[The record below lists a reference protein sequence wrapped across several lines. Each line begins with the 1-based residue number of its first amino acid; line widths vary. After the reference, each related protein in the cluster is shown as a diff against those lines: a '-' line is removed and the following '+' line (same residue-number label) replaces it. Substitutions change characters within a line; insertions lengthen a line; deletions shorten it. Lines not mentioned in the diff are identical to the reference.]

1 MLQRFICCDY
11 FDFSDGN
18 TNNQPI
24 RRHRLALTG
33 ILAVAGL
40 ALGFADRASAQPPAV
55 PLNWTGFYVGLNAG
69 VGGGVARPWFDLS
82 SPPAKFW
89 SGDSYIDNQS
99 HRLGGGFAGGQAG
112 YNYQFHNNV
121 VLGIES
127 DLQWSE
133 IRAVRR
139 EDTAY
144 MFGIGSGFPITGTTA
159 TEMKIGQN
167 WFGTTR
173 LRLGYQFADRFL
185 AYATGGLAYSQFSA
199 GNWGIGISGSPFPGV
214 YSLTNGA
221 ATLTRF
227 GWAAGAGVEYALNN
241 HLSIKSEYLYS
252 EYAGVTAPYL
262 LTDESTP
269 PTTRGTFS
277 TGTLGI
283 HLVRAGLNYKL
294 GDTGQTSDIRR
305 LNLEPTWG
313 PAWGGFYVG
322 VNGGYGVGVAKPEL
336 SETSLSQAIRA
347 EGIVFS
353 ETDTSDMTTKMRSS
367 GFLAGGQFGYNRQ
380 LPNKFVAGIE
390 TDLQWSGI
398 RAARESN
405 IVGTYAPRP
414 AGFSS
419 NSSLAVSQNWFGST
433 RLRLGYQPFDRV
445 LVYGTGGVAY
455 SGFST
460 GISGASTDNL
470 FVFPDNKTTS
480 GSGSSTKFGWTVGAG
495 VEYAMTEHLSFKTEY
510 LYSQYSGFSVP
521 YQRLDQRIT
530 PAENDIEITSGTL
543 STGTLGIHAVRAGLN
558 WKLGDPGH

>member
-1 MLQRFICCDY
+1 M
-11 FDFSDGN
+11 
-18 TNNQPI
+18 
-24 RRHRLALTG
+24 
-33 ILAVAGL
+33 
-40 ALGFADRASAQPPAV
+40 
-55 PLNWTGFYVGLNAG
+55 
-69 VGGGVARPWFDLS
+69 
-82 SPPAKFW
+82 
-89 SGDSYIDNQS
+89 DNQS

-127 DLQWSE
+127 DFQWSE
-133 IRAVRR
+133 IRSIRR
-139 EDTAY
+139 DDTAY
-144 MFGIGSGFPITGTTA
+144 MYNVAGPYTAIGTTA
-159 TEMKIGQN
+159 SEMKIGQN

-199 GNWGIGISGSPFPGV
+199 GNWGIGADVSGV

-262 LTDESTP
+262 LTILAARPITS
-269 PTTRGTFS
+269 GTFS

-283 HLVRAGLNYKL
+283 HLVRAGLNYRL
-294 GDTGQTSDIRR
+294 GDIGQTSDIRR
-305 LNLEPTWG
+305 SSVEPNWR

-322 VNGGYGVGVAKPEL
+322 VNGGYGVGVARPEL
-336 SETSLSQAIRA
+336 SEMTHAENFDASGSLLS
-347 EGIVFS
+347 S
-353 ETDTSDMTTKMRSS
+353 EDDTSDMTSKMRSS

-380 LPNKFVAGIE
+380 LPNRFVAGLE

-398 RAARESN
+398 RAASASN
-405 IVGTYAPRP
+405 IVGTYALTP

-419 NSSLAVSQNWFGST
+419 TSSLAVSQNWFGTT

-460 GISGASTDNL
+460 GISGASTDNR
-470 FVFPDNKTTS
+470 FVRDNVTTS
-480 GSGSSTKFGWTVGAG
+480 GSGSSTRFGRTVGAG
-495 VEYAMTEHLSFKTEY
+495 VEYAVTEHLSLKTEY

-521 YQRLDQRIT
+521 YQRIGMF
-530 PAENDIEITSGTL
+530 ESDIATTQGTL
-543 STGTLGIHAVRAGLN
+543 STGVLGIHAVRAGLN
-558 WKLGDPGH
+558 WNFGSPGH